1 MHSSP
6 LAPVFTALRA
16 ALHTMAAVLA
26 VVVAVRAVGSGGATS
41 EAAVALAALWLAI
54 YASGMVLVRSSRAGW
69 WWLAALSLVW
79 LACLSVSGDAVY
91 LVFVMFFL
99 YLHLAGM
106 RWGTACVAMST
117 VAAVVGFGL
126 HNGWSVAAAIGPI
139 LGAAG
144 AVVITAGYQRLF
156 DEVRSRQ
163 LLIDELLATRAEL
176 ADEQREVGRA
186 RERERLAG
194 EIHDTVSQSLSSI
207 QMLIY
212 AAERRAGGHSPELH
226 TARTAAADALG
237 ETRRLIDE
245 LTPAPL
251 DGRSLSA
258 ALQRVTDDA
267 GGHGLST
274 FLVVDG
280 EPFGLP
286 MPVEAA
292 LVRVAQSAI
301 GNVVQHARAKVL
313 RVTLTYSSD
322 EVHLDIVDDG
332 AGFDADAASGFGL
345 TTMRRRVREL
355 GGDLDVV
362 SEPGHTSVAVGFRV
376 EPALR

>member
-6 LAPVFTALRA
+6 LAPVFTALRL
-16 ALHTMAAVLA
+16 ALHAMAAVLA
-26 VVVAVRAVGSGGATS
+26 VVVAVRAVSSEGTTS
-41 EAAVALAALWLAI
+41 VTAVTLAALWLAI
-54 YASGMVLVRSSRAGW
+54 YASGMVLVRSSPAGW

-79 LACLSVSGDAVY
+79 LGCLSVSADAVY

-106 RWGTACVAMST
+106 RWGTACVAVST
-117 VAAVVGFGL
+117 AAAVVGFGL
-126 HNGWSVAAAIGPI
+126 HGGWSVAAAIGPV
-139 LGAAG
+139 LGAAV
-144 AVVITAGYQRLF
+144 AVVISAGYRRLF

-163 LLIDELLATRAEL
+163 RLIDELLATRAEL
-176 ADEQREVGRA
+176 AAEQQEVGRA

-212 AAERRAGGHSPELH
+212 AAERRAGECSPELQ
-226 TARTAAADALG
+226 TARTAAADALS
-237 ETRRLIDE
+237 ETRRLIDA

-251 DGRSLSA
+251 DGRSLGA

-267 GGHGLST
+267 GGHGLRT
-274 FLVVDG
+274 RFVVDG

-286 MPVEAA
+286 MPIEAA
-292 LVRVAQSAI
+292 LVRVAQSAV
-301 GNVVQHARAKVL
+301 GNVVQHARARVL
-313 RVTLTYSSD
+313 RVTLTYSTD

-332 AGFDADAASGFGL
+332 VGFDPEATPGFGL

-376 EPALR
+376 EAGLR

>member
-1 MHSSP
+1 MHFSP
-6 LAPVFTALRA
+6 LAPVFTALRL
-16 ALHTMAAVLA
+16 ALHAMAAVLA
-26 VVVAVRAVGSGGATS
+26 VVVAVRAVSSGGTTS
-41 EAAVALAALWLAI
+41 VAAVTLAALWLAI

-79 LACLSVSGDAVY
+79 LGCLSASDDAVY

-106 RWGTACVAMST
+106 RWGTTCVAVST
-117 VAAVVGFGL
+117 AAAVVGFGL
-126 HNGWSVAAAIGPI
+126 HGGWSVAAAIGPV
-139 LGAAG
+139 LGAAV
-144 AVVITAGYQRLF
+144 AVVISAGYRRLF

-163 LLIDELLATRAEL
+163 RLIDELLATRAEL
-176 ADEQREVGRA
+176 AAEQQEVGRA

-207 QMLIY
+207 QMLTY
-212 AAERRAGGHSPELH
+212 AAERRAGECSPELQ
-226 TARTAAADALG
+226 TARTAAADALA
-237 ETRRLIDE
+237 ETRRLIDA

-251 DGRSLSA
+251 DGRSLGA

-267 GGHGLST
+267 GGHGLRT
-274 FLVVDG
+274 RFVVDG

-286 MPVEAA
+286 MPIEAA
-292 LVRVAQSAI
+292 LVRVAQSAV
-301 GNVVQHARAKVL
+301 GNVVQHAWARVL
-313 RVTLTYSSD
+313 RVTLTYSTD

-332 AGFDADAASGFGL
+332 VGFDPEATPGFGL

-376 EPALR
+376 EAGLR